1 MIVHLVRHAE
11 AVDRSPDIA
20 EEHRYL
26 TQRGRNRFRKVAGA
40 LKKTGT
46 DPDLI
51 LTSPLVRAVQTAEIL
66 AQRLKFKGEL
76 LVSTPLAHGFQAEDF
91 YQLLKGF
98 PQAREI
104 ALVGHEPEL
113 GALARALLASGD
125 ACTLNKG
132 ATITFKM
139 DKDGTGADFR
149 RLVDGGGKIV
159 HARDKALLRLTDR

>member
-11 AVDRSPDIA
+11 AVDRSTELP

-26 TQRGRNRFRKVAGA
+26 TQRGRNRFRKVATS
-40 LKKTGT
+40 LKKSGM

-76 LVSTPLAHGFQAEDF
+76 QVLAPLAHGFQPEDF
-91 YQLLKGF
+91 YLLLKSF

-104 ALVGHEPEL
+104 ALVGHEPEF
-113 GALARALLASGD
+113 GALARELLSAKD

-139 DKDGTGADFR
+139 NRDGAGADFR
-149 RLVDGGGKIV
+149 RLVDGTGKIV
-159 HARDKALLRLTDR
+159 NARDKALRRLSDR